1 MTIKRLS
8 LSLRSL
14 QRFASSLTMDDPKKS
29 YLGQI
34 HGFAVWTSASHLI
47 CTSPGYQLSIFPY
60 SHAASNTTL
69 VETIDSTSCTLPLKS
84 PAHRPRHYATLNSG
98 TSPISCLASPPA
110 LYDTRHL
117 SLADS
122 TFLSLLP
129 ACHTLINCVTP
140 RLCFGSSVLPVC
152 GFSCSS

>member
-1 MTIKRLS
+1 M
-8 LSLRSL
+8 L
-14 QRFASSLTMDDPKKS
+14 QFCIVVDNGRPEEDLPRPNTWPRGLHICLD
-29 YLGQI
+29 
-34 HGFAVWTSASHLI
+34 LI

-60 SHAASNTTL
+60 SYAASNTTI
-69 VETIDSTSCTLPLKS
+69 VQAIDSTSCTLPLRS
-84 PAHRPRHYATLNSG
+84 PTHRPRHYATLNSG
-98 TSPISCLASPPA
+98 ISPISCLASPPA